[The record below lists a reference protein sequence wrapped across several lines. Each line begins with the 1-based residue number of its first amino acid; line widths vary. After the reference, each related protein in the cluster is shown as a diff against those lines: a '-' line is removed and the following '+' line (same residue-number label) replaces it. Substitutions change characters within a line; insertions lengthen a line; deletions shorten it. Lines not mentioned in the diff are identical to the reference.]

1 MIMLEHKECYIE
13 QGCSYSIKV
22 ETSNGKIKSNITYAV
37 PGELLLCNNSTITTN
52 DECSKAN
59 PM

>member
-1 MIMLEHKECYIE
+1 MLEHKECYIE

-37 PGELLLCNNSTITTN
+37 PGKLYI
-52 DECSKAN
+52 
-59 PM
+59 